1 MRTKNRNFI
10 EKILSFLKVKQIT
23 KQKQKFLSFL
33 FLIIMFISIPLHNV
47 SAKFPNMKWP
57 EMDFLSW
64 NPMDAI
70 LNSIYAVVYVLSAI
84 VLYISYYLVWFG
96 AWLIDIMI
104 SPSIY
109 TSVLDISSGPLM
121 IGWGVVRDFS
131 NTFFVFILL
140 LIAFS
145 TILRVQKYSA
155 KNFLP
160 KFVIAMFLINFSAVI
175 AAVVIDFGQVFMYE
189 IISWMGSFAG
199 NNGAMGNLTS
209 IVDKMI
215 INFPAM
221 EKPVGG
227 YSLENMV
234 GVTFALV
241 FTIIL
246 GFVYIMLAI
255 FLLIRLVVLAIL
267 IVLSPVAFIGVILPG
282 LSSQV
287 SMWWKKL
294 FEYSLFGPIF
304 VFFVFLASSM
314 ANGLTSYP
322 TPLIPDE
329 LNGIK
334 YLIPF
339 VVPYCISIGMLL
351 AVIPVTKTLGMAGS
365 GAIIGGTTGLGK
377 IAMGTY
383 AGYKLAKGLGKR
395 AGGIAKE
402 RSEKARKSADVLQTG
417 KEWLKKK
424 LPGGKVRNV
433 KNKAEQEKN
442 KEDKMKKTREKLGR
456 EEDRELS
463 VMFDIT
469 KGAILKFGL
478 PATPEEKA
486 ATAETAIF
494 NGKVLDNKSDLQKM
508 MPAIESALSKKEL
521 KDNTHKD
528 LNFALMTSKSQ
539 KRINNV
545 DNEDKDKMDKDIK
558 EQFVDGISDDK
569 KRELVEEQIMRE
581 TVREM
586 KEDGKDISKLNNLDD
601 KRVSRVI
608 NDTLDSEDKRSF
620 ENRLTKKQQKEFATG
635 LAENGKTKEEID
647 ELEALV
653 DTGSDEEKEAAKEE
667 LKKDEDLKIDAVNFG
682 ADLKEVFAKSGP
694 DMEKHIKKAFPK
706 FNSDVVAKLSDTDLL
721 KFGAEATSS
730 QVHHLNRNGKEDKL
744 KVIREAKDN
753 KINTLKSLTP
763 NYNYLESKRRAL
775 EKEEDPDKK
784 IIIKKNIEYILNL
797 PDVKKIVSLEK
808 VKDNIDSIL
817 TGDKY

>member
-10 EKILSFLKVKQIT
+10 EKILSFLKIKQIT

-47 SAKFPNMKWP
+47 SAKFPNIRWP

-70 LNSIYAVVYVLSAI
+70 LNSIYAVVYVVAAI

-96 AWLIDIMI
+96 AWLIDLMI
-104 SPSIY
+104 SPSVY
-109 TSVLDISSGPLM
+109 ASVLDISSGPLM

-131 NTFFVFILL
+131 NTFFIFVLL

-160 KFVIAMFLINFSAVI
+160 KFVMAIVLINFSAVF
-175 AAVVIDFGQVFMYE
+175 AAVVIDLGQVFMYE
-189 IISWMGSFAG
+189 IFSWMGSFAG

-221 EKPVGG
+221 DKPVGG

-234 GVTFALV
+234 GVTFALC
-241 FTIIL
+241 FTFIMGL
-246 GFVYIMLAI
+246 AYIMLAI

-267 IVLSPVAFIGVILPG
+267 IVLSPVAFIGIILPG
-282 LSSQV
+282 LNSQV

-304 VFFVFLASSM
+304 MFFVFFASSM

-322 TPLIPDE
+322 VPPIPSE

-334 YLIPF
+334 YLIPL
-339 VVPYCISIGMLL
+339 VVPYCVSLGMLL
-351 AVIPVTKTLGMAGS
+351 AVIPVTKTLGIAGS
-365 GAIIGGTTGLGK
+365 GAIIGGTAGFGK
-377 IAMGTY
+377 IINGSYSA
-383 AGYKLAKGLGKR
+383 AKLARGLGKR

-402 RSEKARKSADVLQTG
+402 RSERVRKASDVLNSR
-417 KEWLKKK
+417 KEWVNKN
-424 LPGGKVRNV
+424 LPGGKLRVV
-433 KNKAEQEKN
+433 KNKAKLEKK
-442 KEDKMKKTREKLGR
+442 KEDKMKKTREDMGSEENR
-456 EEDRELS
+456 EMSL
-463 VMFDIT
+463 MFDVA
-469 KGAILKFGL
+469 KGSILKLSL

-486 ATAETAIF
+486 VTVETAISKG
-494 NGKVLDNKSDLQKM
+494 NVLDNKPKLQKL
-508 MPAIESALSKKEL
+508 MPAVESALSEKEL

-545 DNEDKDKMDKDIK
+545 DDEDMGKMDEDIK
-558 EQFVDGISDDK
+558 NKFTSASNNEK
-569 KRELVEEQIMRE
+569 KELVEEQIMRE

-601 KRVSRVI
+601 KRVSKVI
-608 NDTLDSEDKRSF
+608 NDTLDSEDLKSF
-620 ENRLTKKQQKEFATG
+620 QNRLTKKKRKEFGNG
-635 LAENGKTKEEID
+635 LAENGKTKKEID
-647 ELEALV
+647 DLKDLAK
-653 DTGSDEEKEAAKEE
+653 TGSADEKEEAKKA
-667 LKKDEDLKIDAVNFG
+667 LKKDEDLKIDAFNFG
-682 ADLKEVFAKSGP
+682 ADIKDAFAKSGE
-694 DMEKHIKKAFPK
+694 DMEKHIKKAFSK
-706 FNSDVVAKLSDTDLL
+706 FNPDLVAKLSDADLL
-721 KFGAEATSS
+721 KFGGEATSS
-730 QVHHLNRNGKEDKL
+730 QIHYLNRNGKEDKL
-744 KVIREAKDN
+744 DVIKEAKN
-753 KINTLKSLTP
+753 NTITTLKKLTP
-763 NYNYLESKRRAL
+763 EYTDLEEKRSEL
-775 EKEEDPDKK
+775 EKEKDPDKK
-784 IIIKKNIEYILNL
+784 IKIENDIKVLLTL
-797 PDVKKIVSLEK
+797 PGVKKIVSLEK
-808 VKDNIDSIL
+808 IKDNIDSML
-817 TGDKY
+817 TGDNY